1 MKRNVFYVFVGII
14 AFLEVSLLWLAIDT
28 DNALLIQVG
37 FVVGVILV
45 YLARR
50 TVTEVIEDER
60 TSLISEKS
68 ALRTLEVLWIV
79 IFLLSLGSIVLSFNR
94 PFLIIIRGSPPPPPA
109 ELPNFGIFG
118 FVQLFL
124 LCLIIFLYVGFRIY
138 YARKYGEYESDEE

>member
-1 MKRNVFYVFVGII
+1 MKRNVFYVLVGII
-14 AFLEVSLLWLAIDT
+14 AFLEVALLWLAIDT

-60 TSLISEKS
+60 TILISQMS
-68 ALRTLEVLWIV
+68 ATRTLEIFWVV
-79 IFLLSLGSIVLSFNR
+79 IFLLSLGSIVFSFNR
-94 PFLIIIRGSPPPPPA
+94 PFLVIIRGSPPPS
-109 ELPNFGIFG
+109 EFLSFGIFG
-118 FVQLFL
+118 FIQLAL
-124 LCLIIFLYVGFRIY
+124 LCLIIFLYVAFRIY